1 MLAHIKRN
9 FQLTLPSV
17 IRKHLGLREGDVVDV
32 ALQGGQ
38 IVLTPKRV
46 VDRDEADALAAAE
59 RNASHVP

>member
-9 FQLTLPSV
+9 FQLTLPSL

-32 ALQGGQ
+32 ALQGGK

-46 VDRDEADALAAAE
+46 VDREDALAVGALE
-59 RNASHVP
+59 REAGRVS

>member
-46 VDRDEADALAAAE
+46 VDRDEADAVAAAE
-59 RNASHVP
+59 RDASRVP

>member
-32 ALQGGQ
+32 ALQGGK

-46 VDRDEADALAAAE
+46 VDREEAAAALALLKDAV
-59 RNASHVP
+59 RVS